1 MPAEPL
7 AAIGSTVAAP
17 SRTKRR
23 RIALADRPYDVGVG
37 LKQLNAQ
44 VNDLERR
51 RPALMAFA
59 IGVLICV
66 LMLLSYGS
74 WALSIALGACVGVG
88 RLLIRP
94 IVARRSSP

>member
-1 MPAEPL
+1 M
-7 AAIGSTVAAP
+7 AP
-17 SRTKRR
+17 PRTKRR

-44 VNDLERR
+44 LNDLERR
-51 RPALMAFA
+51 RPALMALA
-59 IGVLICV
+59 IGVVICL
-66 LMLLSYGS
+66 LMLASNGS
-74 WALSIALGACVGVG
+74 WALSIALGAFVGVG

>member
-7 AAIGSTVAAP
+7 AAIGSTVAAS
-17 SRTKRR
+17 SRIERR
-23 RIALADRPYDVGVG
+23 RLALADRPYDGGVG

-51 RPALMAFA
+51 RPAVMALA
-59 IGVLICV
+59 IGVLFAGLV
-66 LMLLSYGS
+66 FLGNGS
-74 WALSIALGACVGVG
+74 LALSIALGAVVGVS
-88 RLLIRP
+88 RLFIRP